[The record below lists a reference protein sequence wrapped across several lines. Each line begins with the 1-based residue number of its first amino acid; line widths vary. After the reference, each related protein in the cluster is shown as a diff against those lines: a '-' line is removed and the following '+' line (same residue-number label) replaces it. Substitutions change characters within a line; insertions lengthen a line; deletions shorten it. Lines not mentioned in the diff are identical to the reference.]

1 MKLNAEVKHVPGK
14 HIVIA
19 DALSGSP
26 VGHSPADKDIDH
38 SPVRCR
44 WLLMRLMKFNAEVKH
59 VPGKHIFIA
68 DALSRSPL
76 DHSQADK
83 DTD

>member
-26 VGHSPADKDIDH
+26 LGHSAADKDIDE
-38 SPVRCR
+38 
-44 WLLMRLMKFNAEVKH
+44 A
-59 VPGKHIFIA
+59 
-68 DALSRSPL
+68 
-76 DHSQADK
+76 
-83 DTD
+83 